1 MRKNKMNMLALAA
14 LLVLLLA
21 ACAGGNA
28 ANEDNRNNN
37 DPNNNVAVTNNGN
50 RGEEPTEH
58 ASDFSNPATED
69 VSDLAP
75 IFLVRTFGGEDIT
88 PDDMAGK
95 VIVLNFW
102 ASWCI
107 PCETEVPLL
116 QAAWEIY
123 QDRGDVL
130 FIGLAYVDTPEAT
143 AEFIQRF
150 GLTYPTGHEI
160 ETQVAQ
166 TFRITDVPETYII
179 DGAGRL
185 VHTQTGPFTSLD
197 ELTVIVDEL
206 LGQ

>member
-1 MRKNKMNMLALAA
+1 MRNKKMSILALAA

-21 ACAGGNA
+21 ACSGGNA
-28 ANEDNRNNN
+28 ANEDMNNDN
-37 DPNNNVAVTNNGN
+37 DPNNNAVVANDGN
-50 RGEEPTEH
+50 QNQEPTEKP
-58 ASDFSNPATED
+58 ADFFDPATED

-75 IFLVRTFGGEDIT
+75 TFMVRTFEGVEIT

-95 VIVLNFW
+95 VVVLNFW
-102 ASWCI
+102 ASWSK
-107 PCETEVPLL
+107 PCDAEAPLL

-160 ETQVAQ
+160 ETQVAHI
-166 TFRITDVPETYII
+166 FRITGVPETYII

-185 VHTQTGPFTSLD
+185 AHTQVGPFASVD
-197 ELTVIVDEL
+197 EITVIVDEL